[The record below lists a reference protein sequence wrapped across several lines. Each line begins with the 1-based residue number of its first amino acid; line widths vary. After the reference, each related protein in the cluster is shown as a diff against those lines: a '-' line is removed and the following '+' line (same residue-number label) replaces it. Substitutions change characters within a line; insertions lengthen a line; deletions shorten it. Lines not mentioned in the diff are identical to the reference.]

1 MLTAMEITG
10 TAGPALVLG
19 VVLGLLL
26 PGLAALVTVGLRR
39 RRAPGLTAPSPPE
52 PEVDDLPGFLESPPG
67 STPAADVPPP
77 AWPALSAPP
86 GPAAAPPPEPARSR
100 DGGTRSALLAAAV
113 TALLLVG
120 AAAAVAIGRADRP
133 VRSTAAPTAAGPTR
147 TMPAGDLTAQL
158 TFGGIVLERRAVGVT
173 VAYPRVRVTVRDGRP
188 AAELELPTFNCL
200 RDTAPEDPVA
210 AGCSRTVPEYA
221 ELAAPELGL
230 RPDRDGFR
238 VSGAFPTFLRPN
250 GSAPVPTGRVYQL
263 AVDVAPRDG
272 SLDEGG
278 EPATGRFELGG
289 ERVAPGAEGPNEITY
304 GG

>member
-10 TAGPALVLG
+10 TAGPWLVLG

-26 PGLAALVTVGLRR
+26 PALAALVTVAPRR
-39 RRAPGLTAPSPPE
+39 RRTPDTPAPSPPPE
-52 PEVDDLPGFLESPPG
+52 PAVDDLPGFLESPPG

-86 GPAAAPPPEPARSR
+86 APAATPPPEPAPAR
-100 DGGTRSALLAAAV
+100 DGRTRVALLATAV
-113 TALLLVG
+113 AALLLVG
-120 AAAAVAIGRADRP
+120 AAAVMAIGAEDRP
-133 VRSTAAPTAAGPTR
+133 GRPSPEPTR
-147 TMPAGDLTAQL
+147 TVAAGDVSAQL
-158 TFGGIVLERRAVGVT
+158 TFQGIVLERRAVGVT

-200 RDTAPEDPVA
+200 RDSAPRDPAA

-221 ELAAPELGL
+221 ELAAPELEL
-230 RPDRDGFR
+230 SPDGDGFR
-238 VSGAFPTFLRPN
+238 LSGAFPTSRRPN
-250 GSAPVPTGRVYQL
+250 GSAPVPTGRVYEL
-263 AVDVAPRDG
+263 AVDVAPQDG
-272 SLDEGG
+272 GLDEGT

-289 ERVAPGAEGPNEITY
+289 EQVGTSAEGPNEITS